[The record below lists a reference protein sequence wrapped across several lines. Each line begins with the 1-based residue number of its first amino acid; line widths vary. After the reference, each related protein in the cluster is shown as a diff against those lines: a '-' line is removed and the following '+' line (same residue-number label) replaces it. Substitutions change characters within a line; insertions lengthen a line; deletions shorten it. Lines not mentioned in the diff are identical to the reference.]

1 MEEIKPA
8 ATPLEALDKPKFTD
22 IVQHGVWIVGGS
34 LILIIIGAIALSI
47 MGMDVPDI
55 FNSIG
60 VLLAGALVSLVTIER
75 MNNV

>member
-22 IVQHGVWIVGGS
+22 IVQHGVWFVGGILA
-34 LILIIIGAIALSI
+34 LIVLGAIVLSVL
-47 MGMDVPDI
+47 GMDVPDI

>member
-1 MEEIKPA
+1 MEEIKPS

-22 IVQHGVWIVGGS
+22 IVQHGVWFVGGILA
-34 LILIIIGAIALSI
+34 LIVVGAIVLSVL
-47 MGMDVPDI
+47 GMDVPDI